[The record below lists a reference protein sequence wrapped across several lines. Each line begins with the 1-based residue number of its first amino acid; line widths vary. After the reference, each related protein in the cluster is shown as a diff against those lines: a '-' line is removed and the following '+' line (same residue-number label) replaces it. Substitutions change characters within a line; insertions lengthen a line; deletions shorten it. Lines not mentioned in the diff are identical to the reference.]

1 MDPHAD
7 TSMGA
12 PATTDELAPTPLT
25 PRQEEVLAMI
35 RRSIAERGFPPTLRE
50 IGAELGFT
58 STNAAHDHL
67 CALERKGRI
76 RRDGLKSR
84 AIVLLNTST
93 MVPATAPTMVPATA
107 HTAADPLRAA
117 LERIAAFDGREGA
130 WMMGPYFARLAR
142 EALASPQTTE
152 ATTATSAPGGCPT

>member
-1 MDPHAD
+1 MDTHAD
-7 TSMGA
+7 TNTDTRVDTSTGA
-12 PATTDELAPTPLT
+12 PATTDELAPAPLT
-25 PRQEEVLAMI
+25 PRQEEVLDVI

-58 STNAAHDHL
+58 SINAAHDHL
-67 CALERKGRI
+67 CALERKGYI

-84 AIVLLNTST
+84 AIVLLNT
-93 MVPATAPTMVPATA
+93 PTTVPATA
-107 HTAADPLRAA
+107 HAAADPLRAA

-152 ATTATSAPGGCPT
+152 VPTALWVRSP

>member
-12 PATTDELAPTPLT
+12 PATTDELALAPLT
-25 PRQEEVLAMI
+25 PRQEEVLDVI

-50 IGAELGFT
+50 LGAELGFT

-67 CALERKGRI
+67 CALERKGYI
-76 RRDGLKSR
+76 RRDGSKSR

-93 MVPATAPTMVPATA
+93 TVPTTA
-107 HTAADPLRAA
+107 HITADPLRAA

-142 EALASPQTTE
+142 EALASPQITE
-152 ATTATSAPGGCPT
+152 VPTATTGPGGCPP

>member
-1 MDPHAD
+1 MDTHAD
-7 TSMGA
+7 TSTGA
-12 PATTDELAPTPLT
+12 PATTDELAQATLT
-25 PRQEEVLAMI
+25 PRQEEVLDAI

-50 IGAELGFT
+50 LGAELGFT

-67 CALERKGRI
+67 CALERKGYI

-93 MVPATAPTMVPATA
+93 TVPTAA

-142 EALASPQTTE
+142 EALAGPEVTG
-152 ATTATSAPGGCPT
+152 ATTAPEGCPT